1 MRHGADDR
9 SLSAEA
15 LTRPPIL
22 ALTEAAQKHSQQGA
36 NLRGAGASTVAAWFC
51 AASNRRGKKTDGEG
65 EQHECPEGID
75 RYVYRTGHLNI
86 TQLITIGSAHE
97 LN

>member
-36 NLRGAGASTVAAWFC
+36 NLRGAGVAAWFC

-65 EQHECPEGID
+65 EQHKCPEGID
-75 RYVYRTGHLNI
+75 RYVYRTGHLSI
-86 TQLITIGSAHE
+86 TQLITIGSGCE

>member
-1 MRHGADDR
+1 VRHGADDR
-9 SLSAEA
+9 SLFAEA
-15 LTRPPIL
+15 LTRPLIATSTL
-22 ALTEAAQKHSQQGA
+22 AAQKPACQQA
-36 NLRGAGASTVAAWFC
+36 NLRGAGAVADWFLS

-75 RYVYRTGHLNI
+75 RYVYRTGHLSI
-86 TQLITIGSAHE
+86 TQLITIGSGCE